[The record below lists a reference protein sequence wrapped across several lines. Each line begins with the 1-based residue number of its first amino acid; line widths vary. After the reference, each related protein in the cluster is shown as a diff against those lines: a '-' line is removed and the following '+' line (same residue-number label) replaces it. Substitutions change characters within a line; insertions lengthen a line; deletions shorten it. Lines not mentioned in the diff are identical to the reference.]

1 MIIKLAF
8 SDQNKDTWGLFKG
21 LMEPIYTANA
31 LKWLKISFESR
42 TVALTNFTTLGVI
55 VGALYRRLKL
65 KLKIYTNYLN
75 MYIKL

>member
-1 MIIKLAF
+1 MT
-8 SDQNKDTWGLFKG
+8 NKVPIGQFGDLMDLIESPKSFKS
-21 LMEPIYTANA
+21 
-31 LKWLKISFESR
+31 LKISFESR
-42 TVALTNFTTLGVI
+42 TVALTNFTTLGVV